1 MRTTNLFRRISI
13 GGAALWLGVFAVLP
27 FLLIF
32 ATSFLTRDEASFVA
46 LQPSLE
52 GYAGIAGP
60 VFLDV
65 LWQSVYLASGATLL
79 CLLVGYPF
87 AYALARMRSRAKNF
101 LLLLVIIPFWTNSLL
116 RTYALVF
123 MLKANGLVSMT
134 LMALGLSSG
143 PVSLLYTEAAI
154 FIGLVYTLL
163 PFMILPL
170 YASMEKLD
178 NSLLEA
184 ARDLGANRF
193 QGFVRVTVPLTMP
206 GIIAGSMM
214 VFLPALGMFYIPD
227 LLGGGKHVIA
237 GNFIKDQFLVARD
250 WPVGAAAS
258 VVLTLLMAAL
268 LLAYHLSAKRIHRS
282 GRSNGFEGGEA

>member
-1 MRTTNLFRRISI
+1 MRTTNLFRRVSI
-13 GGAALWLGVFAVLP
+13 GGAALWLSLFAVLP

-32 ATSFLTRDEASFVA
+32 VTSFLTRDEVSFVV
-46 LQPSLE
+46 LSPSLD

-60 VFLDV
+60 VFLEV
-65 LWQSVYLASGATLL
+65 LWQSLYLASGATLL

-87 AYALARMRSRAKNF
+87 AYALARWRSKAKNF
-101 LLLLVIIPFWTNSLL
+101 MLLLVIIPFWTNSLL

-123 MLKANGLVSMT
+123 MLKAKGLVSLT
-134 LMALGLSSG
+134 LMGLGLTDK
-143 PVSLLYTEAAI
+143 PISLLYTETAV

-170 YASMEKLD
+170 YASLEKLD
-178 NSLLEA
+178 DSLLEA

-193 QGFVRVTVPLTMP
+193 EAFIRVTVPLTTP

-214 VFLPALGMFYIPD
+214 VFLPAMGMFYIPD

-237 GNFIKDQFLVARD
+237 GNFIKDQFLTARD
-250 WPVGAAAS
+250 WPVGSAAS
-258 VVLTLLMAAL
+258 VVLTLLMAFL
-268 LLAYHLSAKRIHRS
+268 LLAYHVSAQRVRRG
-282 GRSNGFEGGEA
+282 GRNSYRGDEA